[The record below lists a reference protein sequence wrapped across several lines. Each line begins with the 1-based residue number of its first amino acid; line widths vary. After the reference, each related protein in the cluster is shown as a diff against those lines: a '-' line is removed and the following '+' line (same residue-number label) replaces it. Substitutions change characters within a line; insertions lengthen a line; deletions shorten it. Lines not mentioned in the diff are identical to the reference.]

1 MNKPLKRIGLLL
13 VIAAI
18 ALFLGSLLI
27 PKTKNTPNEES
38 APLAQ
43 NDRPRQ
49 FFGGITAQD
58 ADSAAQSF
66 AQVTQDKPLTLPTDN
81 KSHPDYQ
88 LEWWYLTFVLEDDNK
103 NEYGLQYTLFRFKP
117 PGSSEVAESNWAN
130 TQQWMGHAS
139 LHTKTQHYFE
149 ERFAAGGV
157 GNAYVN
163 GSSFEAIIDDWSWR
177 SSSSS
182 NNHAMFPSS
191 LNLSLKS
198 KNTTGN
204 SSPSPDQALALG
216 ESVSIDL
223 SLDTS
228 GPFVK
233 QGDNGYSRKTQDE
246 RLRSYYY
253 SQPFINAKGNLLI
266 NGKSIGV
273 KGLGWFDHEWTSHL
287 ANSEAMGWDWFSI
300 HLDDGNKVMAFRM
313 HSEKVAQGKEQSQNE
328 DMQQRLD
335 QEGLDESHATYI
347 TGTFISKEGE
357 TTTLDNAQLT
367 LTPTH
372 YETIMTRR
380 GVRTMPTSWRIAIPS
395 KALDVTVTP
404 FKDHQW
410 NDGFMSY
417 YEGRVTVSGSHTGRG
432 YMELTGY

>member
-1 MNKPLKRIGLLL
+1 MNTPLKRVGLLL
-13 VIAAI
+13 LVATI
-18 ALFLGSLLI
+18 ALFLCSWLI
-27 PKTKNTPNEES
+27 SETKNTPNEES

-66 AQVTQDKPLTLPTDN
+66 AQVTQDKPLTLPTDH

-117 PGSSEVAESNWAN
+117 PSSSKIAESNWAN
-130 TQQWMGHAS
+130 TQQWMGHVS
-139 LHTKTQHYFE
+139 LHTNTQHYFE

-163 GSSFEAIIDDWSWR
+163 GSPFEAIIDDWSWR
-177 SSSSS
+177 TSASSK
-182 NNHAMFPSS
+182 NHAIFPSS
-191 LNLSLKS
+191 LNLSLKNINAS
-198 KNTTGN
+198 GK
-204 SSPSPDQALALG
+204 SSPSPDQTLALG

-266 NGKSIGV
+266 NGESIGV

-313 HSEKVAQGKEQSQNE
+313 HSALAAQEKEQSQ
-328 DMQQRLD
+328 RPK
-335 QEGLDESHATYI
+335 TYI

-357 TTTLDNAQLT
+357 TTTLDNAQLA

-417 YEGRVTVSGSHTGRG
+417 YEGRITISGSHTGRG

>member
-1 MNKPLKRIGLLL
+1 LNKPLKRIGLLL

-18 ALFLGSLLI
+18 ALFLGSWLI
-27 PKTKNTPNEES
+27 PETKSTPNQES

-58 ADSAAQSF
+58 ADAAAQSF
-66 AQVTQDKPLTLPTDN
+66 AQVTQDKPLTLPADH

-117 PGSSEVAESNWAN
+117 PSSSKVTESNWAN
-130 TQQWMGHAS
+130 TQQWMGHVS
-139 LHTKTQHYFE
+139 LHTNTRHYFE

-163 GSSFEAIIDDWSWR
+163 GSPFEAIIDDWSWR
-177 SSSSS
+177 TSAS
-182 NNHAMFPSS
+182 NTIQSMFPSS
-191 LNLSLKS
+191 LNLSLKNINAS
-198 KNTTGN
+198 GN
-204 SSPSPDQALALG
+204 SSPPRDQALVLG

-313 HSEKVAQGKEQSQNE
+313 HSALATQENELSQ
-328 DMQQRLD
+328 RPK
-335 QEGLDESHATYI
+335 TYI

-357 TTTLDNAQLT
+357 TTTLDNAQLA

-417 YEGRVTVSGSHTGRG
+417 YEGRITISGSHTGRG